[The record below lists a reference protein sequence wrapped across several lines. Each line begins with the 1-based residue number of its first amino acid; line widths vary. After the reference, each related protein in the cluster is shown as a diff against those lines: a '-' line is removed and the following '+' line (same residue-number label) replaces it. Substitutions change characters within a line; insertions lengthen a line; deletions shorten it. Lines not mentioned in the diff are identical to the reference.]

1 MRPGISTEKPW
12 AIIQL
17 KGRDFAIAA
26 ERLRQFTRMPD
37 VASVPD
43 LPSFVRGVINLS
55 GAVLPLI
62 DLRRRLGMTS
72 ATDEMESFCSLM
84 EQRERDHRRWLDEL
98 RASIEEGRP
107 FGLATDPHQCAFGRW
122 YDGYRAE
129 DPWVNGLLAKFD
141 EPHKKI
147 HSIAEQ
153 VGVLQERGDLAAAS
167 RVIDGT
173 RAGALGVMIR
183 LFAEF
188 VRLVRE
194 RRRELVAVLMVGDRV
209 IGVTIDAAVAVERM
223 PVERLP
229 GGMALDGDG
238 LVKRVGRRGKTAQ
251 VVPIIETER
260 ILTPGAIANPLLLS

>member
-43 LPSFVRGVINLS
+43 LPSFVRGVINLR

-72 ATDEMESFCSLM
+72 AVDEMESFCSLM
-84 EQRERDHRRWLDEL
+84 EQREQDHRRWLDEL
-98 RASIEEGRP
+98 RTSVAEGRQ
-107 FGLATDPHQCAFGRW
+107 FTLATDPHECAFGRW
-122 YDGYRAE
+122 YYGYRAE

-141 EPHKKI
+141 EPHRKI
-147 HSIAEQ
+147 HSIAEE
-153 VGVLQERGDLAAAS
+153 VGSLRKRGDLAAAS
-167 RVIDGT
+167 QVIDGT
-173 RAGALGVMIR
+173 RAGALAVMIR

-194 RRRELVAVLMVGDRV
+194 SRRELVAVLMAGDRA
-209 IGVTIDAAVAVERM
+209 IGVTVDAAIAVERM
-223 PVERLP
+223 PTESLP
-229 GGMALDGDG
+229 GGMALDGDS
-238 LVKRVGRRGKTAQ
+238 LVKRVGRRGKTAE
-251 VVPIIETER
+251 VVPIIETDL
-260 ILTPGAIANPLLLS
+260 ILTPVP